1 MVAFAKTEELKVLSD
16 TAHPD
21 GDDDAVDF
29 MWRDADDWP
38 WDVGAVAA
46 LLEDQR
52 GALNADESWLA
63 SEKQEPE
70 VELGSRSNAGL
81 IKMAHGLITADLSF
95 DSMSVKE
102 MKEET
107 LLGVVQR
114 EFRDSH
120 VSVNGVEHD
129 ILGMK
134 RRLYDRRSGPGIYRQ
149 RKYSGA

>member
-1 MVAFAKTEELKVLSD
+1 MRRLKSSKYFTTPPTQMAMAMLW
-16 TAHPD
+16 
-21 GDDDAVDF
+21 DF
-29 MWRDADDWP
+29 MWGEYADDWP
-38 WDVGAVAA
+38 WGAVAA
-46 LLEDQR
+46 PFEHQR
-52 GALNADESWLA
+52 GALSADKSWLA
-63 SEKQEPE
+63 SEKKEPE

-129 ILGMK
+129 ILGMR
-134 RRLYDRRSGPGIYRQ
+134 RRL
-149 RKYSGA
+149 